1 MNAAAWTTL
10 LVTFAIAITVPGPDT
25 FLLLRLGVRQR
36 RAALLAACG
45 IMTGNAVWTIS
56 SVLGLAALM
65 RALPGAL
72 PALQVLGSAVLIW
85 MGAQSIRS
93 GVRALAESR
102 ARVAKDRTPLT
113 ATTAV
118 KAGRAAAEVKV
129 PAPVLAPPSTV
140 VDHPMR
146 LGMITNL
153 SNPKALLFFAALFS
167 QILPPDAGWLDRAEI
182 VLVLTAVGLA
192 WFLSFAVLTSSR
204 AFQRWFGR
212 ATPHIDLAAGG
223 VFILVA
229 VVILIELGV
238 AWIA

>member
-1 MNAAAWTTL
+1 
-10 LVTFAIAITVPGPDT
+10 
-25 FLLLRLGVRQR
+25 
-36 RAALLAACG
+36 
-45 IMTGNAVWTIS
+45 
-56 SVLGLAALM
+56 
-65 RALPGAL
+65 
-72 PALQVLGSAVLIW
+72 
-85 MGAQSIRS
+85 
-93 GVRALAESR
+93 
-102 ARVAKDRTPLT
+102 
-113 ATTAV
+113 
-118 KAGRAAAEVKV
+118 
-129 PAPVLAPPSTV
+129 
-140 VDHPMR
+140 MR